1 MTKTENYILAG
12 DIMLNAE
19 SVVSWVQTCNN
30 YVGQRR
36 EMAVDNALRS
46 LADLE
51 KAVKSLKEE
60 LKDQL

>member
-30 YVGQRR
+30 YVGERR
-36 EMAVDNALRS
+36 EMAIDNALRS

-51 KAVKSLKEE
+51 KA
-60 LKDQL
+60 LKDVREQLSEQ